1 MLNEIFAVT
10 RTLSFIPHSFLPC
23 ILVYLTPS
31 FFHTSAA
38 GDVEKLVLPEG
49 MQYLDIEY
57 CKGLTGKLPASEKAK
72 CKLARS

>member
-1 MLNEIFAVT
+1 MKYLRSLARF
-10 RTLSFIPHSFLPC
+10 PSFLTPSFRAS
-23 ILVYLTPS
+23 LVYLTPS